1 MSLSIS
7 RLEMEDLHTY
17 EVSFSYPVA
26 QEEGFGDPSTPDA
39 EEVRVCSDQRSTGL
53 DGDVIALVALLLA
66 GPIQVT
72 SQYVY
77 DRYFKPREPQSNP
90 SQDVERNVPKAIAG
104 DRVYRIGS
112 RSDVETMIA
121 ENQVER

>member
-7 RLEMEDLHTY
+7 RLEMEDLHMY
-17 EVSFSYPVA
+17 EVSFSYPVT

-90 SQDVERNVPKAIAG
+90 SQDVERNVPNAYPDKWVVNG
-104 DRVYRIGS
+104 YPLRY
-112 RSDVETMIA
+112 ETTNLRA
-121 ENQVER
+121 SYERH